1 MSLRPPAARLVSRG
15 GAAGKGRCGVM
26 ARVAVRESMT
36 LAGRAERARVAR
48 AFVSEVLGPG
58 HPYGDVAVLLDSGPG
73 RSAELADRLA
83 GFANLSPWRTV
94 S

>member
-58 HPYGDVAVLLDSGPG
+58 HPYGDVAVLLDSGPDG
-73 RSAELADRLA
+73 QQ
-83 GFANLSPWRTV
+83 N
-94 S
+94 